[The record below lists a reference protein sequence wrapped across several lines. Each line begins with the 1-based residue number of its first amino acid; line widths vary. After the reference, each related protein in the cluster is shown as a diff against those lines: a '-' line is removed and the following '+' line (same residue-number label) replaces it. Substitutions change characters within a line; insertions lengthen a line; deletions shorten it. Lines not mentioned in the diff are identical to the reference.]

1 MYKILEAGKLAG
13 NIYKMVVE
21 APRVAKHCLPGQFVI
36 VKMDE
41 VGERI
46 PLTICDYDREA
57 GTITIV
63 FQPIGAS
70 TEKFSMLQ
78 AGDSFRDFV
87 GPLGQPSDLCTEP
100 LEEVKKKKTYRNF
113 TRSEKAIVHAYVE
126 LMQKNKKIT
135 VTDIVNTADLNRST
149 FYAHFKTAD
158 DVREKIQTDVI
169 NELFGSINKNAIK
182 SVLEDPYDI
191 MNHVREF
198 IEGDE
203 EMYKMLLN
211 TDGADKFLKR
221 LRDIV
226 IEKCMRDASEAS
238 YISDKESFEM
248 NLRLFIGGYV
258 SVIEDWAAGS
268 IGMSLKKCTEIM
280 SESIKICI
288 QKYVKR

>member
-1 MYKILEAGKLAG
+1 M
-13 NIYKMVVE
+13 
-21 APRVAKHCLPGQFVI
+21 
-36 VKMDE
+36 
-41 VGERI
+41 
-46 PLTICDYDREA
+46 
-57 GTITIV
+57 
-63 FQPIGAS
+63 
-70 TEKFSMLQ
+70 
-78 AGDSFRDFV
+78 
-87 GPLGQPSDLCTEP
+87 
-100 LEEVKKKKTYRNF
+100 EEVKKKKTYRNF

-135 VTDIVNTADLNRST
+135 VTDIVN
-149 FYAHFKTAD
+149 TAD

-198 IEGDE
+198 IEDDE

-226 IEKCMRDASEAS
+226 IEKCMSDASEAS

>member
-1 MYKILEAGKLAG
+1 
-13 NIYKMVVE
+13 
-21 APRVAKHCLPGQFVI
+21 
-36 VKMDE
+36 
-41 VGERI
+41 
-46 PLTICDYDREA
+46 
-57 GTITIV
+57 
-63 FQPIGAS
+63 
-70 TEKFSMLQ
+70 
-78 AGDSFRDFV
+78 
-87 GPLGQPSDLCTEP
+87 
-100 LEEVKKKKTYRNF
+100 
-113 TRSEKAIVHAYVE
+113 
-126 LMQKNKKIT
+126 
-135 VTDIVNTADLNRST
+135 
-149 FYAHFKTAD
+149 
-158 DVREKIQTDVI
+158 
-169 NELFGSINKNAIK
+169 
-182 SVLEDPYDI
+182 

>member
-1 MYKILEAGKLAG
+1 M
-13 NIYKMVVE
+13 
-21 APRVAKHCLPGQFVI
+21 
-36 VKMDE
+36 
-41 VGERI
+41 
-46 PLTICDYDREA
+46 
-57 GTITIV
+57 
-63 FQPIGAS
+63 
-70 TEKFSMLQ
+70 
-78 AGDSFRDFV
+78 
-87 GPLGQPSDLCTEP
+87 
-100 LEEVKKKKTYRNF
+100 EEVKKKKTYRNF

-238 YISDKESFEM
+238 YISDKEAFEM

-280 SESIKICI
+280 SESIKICV

>member
-1 MYKILEAGKLAG
+1 M
-13 NIYKMVVE
+13 
-21 APRVAKHCLPGQFVI
+21 
-36 VKMDE
+36 
-41 VGERI
+41 
-46 PLTICDYDREA
+46 
-57 GTITIV
+57 
-63 FQPIGAS
+63 
-70 TEKFSMLQ
+70 
-78 AGDSFRDFV
+78 
-87 GPLGQPSDLCTEP
+87 
-100 LEEVKKKKTYRNF
+100 EEVKKKKTYRNF

-169 NELFGSINKNAIK
+169 NELFGSINKKAIK
-182 SVLEDPYDI
+182 SVIED
-191 MNHVREF
+191 
-198 IEGDE
+198 DE

>member
-1 MYKILEAGKLAG
+1 MKIGVDIGGSHVAIGIVNKDKIINKTEVEISS
-13 NIYKMVVE
+13 NIIEIEEFITKY
-21 APRVAKHCLPGQFVI
+21 I
-36 VKMDE
+36 VNY
-41 VGERI
+41 I
-46 PLTICDYDREA
+46 
-57 GTITIV
+57 
-63 FQPIGAS
+63 
-70 TEKFSMLQ
+70 
-78 AGDSFRDFV
+78 
-87 GPLGQPSDLCTEP
+87 
-100 LEEVKKKKTYRNF
+100 EEVKKKKTYRNF

-198 IEGDE
+198 IEDDE